1 MGQRLVSFSWNF
13 ASFLKSSWPLPPDNF
28 NYPFV
33 LREYLSY
40 FMEGWHLWL
49 WLSGFM
55 LVEPNQKYFAFL
67 WTFFLK
73 YRITLSWPETGI
85 LRPMKIGTF
94 IVTAN
99 TPLERGSNPSW
110 SCFPKADKGDRDKA
124 TVSNKRQVRE
134 HSRNPVLSSFGGSMR
149 PPEGLHRGEMAFPLA
164 RPKAALSE
172 KSENG
177 GLDFIAN
184 LELLWTQ
191 EKFTYWHCWILNT
204 VSFQGKNQPAFKKQN
219 NTRQKLTVLH
229 RIRYLTSPPKPHA
242 PLGFSSSIS
251 GNF

>member
-1 MGQRLVSFSWNF
+1 
-13 ASFLKSSWPLPPDNF
+13 
-28 NYPFV
+28 
-33 LREYLSY
+33 
-40 FMEGWHLWL
+40 
-49 WLSGFM
+49 
-55 LVEPNQKYFAFL
+55 
-67 WTFFLK
+67 
-73 YRITLSWPETGI
+73 
-85 LRPMKIGTF
+85 MKIGTF

-110 SCFPKADKGDRDKA
+110 SCIPKADKGDRDKA

-134 HSRNPVLSSFGGSMR
+134 HSRNPMLSSFGGSMG

-164 RPKAALSE
+164 RPEAAL
-172 KSENG
+172 SENG

-184 LELLWTQ
+184 LKLLWIQ
-191 EKFTYWHCWILNT
+191 EKFTCWHCRILNT

-229 RIRYLTSPPKPHA
+229 RIRYLASPPKPHV

-251 GNF
+251 ENS